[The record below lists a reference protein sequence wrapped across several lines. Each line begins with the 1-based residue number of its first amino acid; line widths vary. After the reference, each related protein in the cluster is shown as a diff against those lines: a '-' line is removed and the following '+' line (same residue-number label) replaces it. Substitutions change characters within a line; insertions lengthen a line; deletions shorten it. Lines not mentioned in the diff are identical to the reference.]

1 MTARIEENLLKA
13 MFLLVLFLMLGIE
26 LLMQA

>member
-13 MFLLVLFLMLGIE
+13 LFLVVLFLMLGIE
-26 LLMQA
+26 VLMQA